1 MSKTGRIFIVCA
13 PSGCGKGTII
23 KQLLEQDPSVFLS
36 VSATTRAPRPGEVP
50 GESYLYVTKEAF
62 FHLIETDGLLEYAQF
77 CGNFY
82 GTPRAPV
89 EAHTK
94 EGRDVLLEI
103 EIEGAK
109 QVKRLCPDAVSV
121 YILPPSMAE
130 LRRRLTDRNT
140 ETAEVIERRLL
151 RAKEEIPYAR
161 ECDYIIVNDT
171 VEKAV
176 QDLRTVMR
184 AAGLSR
190 TLFDGQIDAL
200 LSE

>member
-1 MSKTGRIFIVCA
+1 M
-13 PSGCGKGTII
+13 
-23 KQLLEQDPSVFLS
+23 
-36 VSATTRAPRPGEVP
+36 
-50 GESYLYVTKEAF
+50 
-62 FHLIETDGLLEYAQF
+62 
-77 CGNFY
+77 
-82 GTPRAPV
+82 
-89 EAHTK
+89 
-94 EGRDVLLEI
+94 LEI

-130 LRRRLTDRNT
+130 LRRRLTDRIT

-190 TLFDGQIDAL
+190 TRFDGQIDAL